1 MTYKESN
8 VEVVVVHV
16 QVLCEPLDSSVTDVD
31 AVEEGEHVDDE
42 EDWVDV
48 QVNLAQQVSLSNSV
62 YYNADCGDV
71 AGR

>member
-8 VEVVVVHV
+8 VKVVVVHV
-16 QVLCEPLDSSVTDVD
+16 QVLCEPLDSSITDVD